1 MTCNSNKLLV
11 FYGVILFPAVF
22 VMSKPNWS
30 PNSDSTSHLP
40 YTDSTNPD
48 AITNLLNPDSTN
60 SDSTTNLPNT

>member
-1 MTCNSNKLLV
+1 MTCNVNKNFV
-11 FYGVILFPAVF
+11 FYAAIIFHTVL
-22 VMSKPNWS
+22 VMSKPNRS

>member
-1 MTCNSNKLLV
+1 MTCNVKKMFV
-11 FYGVILFPAVF
+11 FYAAILFPTVF

-48 AITNLLNPDSTN
+48 AITNLINTDSTN
-60 SDSTTNLPNT
+60 SDSTTNIPNT